1 MPADVNSRLARFI
14 DENADRF
21 VAIAQEIGHHPELG
35 FQEVLAQRLL
45 TEPLTGAGFAV
56 ETGLADMA
64 TSFRAT
70 WHGSAN
76 GPTIALLGEYDAL
89 PGLGHACGHNLMG
102 TASVFAGLA
111 LRQVWPDLPGT
122 VQVIGTPAEEG
133 GGGKVLMVDAGVFKD
148 VDAAMIFH
156 PTAGQNMVHRGGL
169 ACQDITFTF
178 HGKTAHAAAAPW
190 NGVNA
195 IDAVIQTFVNIGLL
209 RQQLK
214 PDARIHGIVTKGGEA
229 ANVIPDLTECVF
241 IVRATQ
247 APYLEEIKEKV
258 INCARAA
265 ALATGTTMEFKMG
278 LLFENRINNMVMART
293 FQRHLEEQGLAV
305 AEPDPKAGVGS
316 SDIGNVS
323 RVCPAIHP
331 YVAIAPA
338 GVPGHHVLF
347 REAALS
353 EAGSRGM
360 LYAAKALAQ
369 TAADLLADPALLAA
383 AKDEF
388 SKAMAAGE

>member
-1 MPADVNSRLARFI
+1 
-14 DENADRF
+14 
-21 VAIAQEIGHHPELG
+21 
-35 FQEVLAQRLL
+35 
-45 TEPLTGAGFAV
+45 
-56 ETGLADMA
+56 
-64 TSFRAT
+64 
-70 WHGSAN
+70 
-76 GPTIALLGEYDAL
+76 
-89 PGLGHACGHNLMG
+89 
-102 TASVFAGLA
+102 
-111 LRQVWPDLPGT
+111 
-122 VQVIGTPAEEG
+122 
-133 GGGKVLMVDAGVFKD
+133 
-148 VDAAMIFH
+148 
-156 PTAGQNMVHRGGL
+156 MVHRGGL

-278 LLFENRINNMVMART
+278 LLFENRINNMVMARA
-293 FQRHLEEQGLAV
+293 FQRHLEEQGLTV

-316 SDIGNVS
+316 SDVGNVS

-353 EAGSRGM
+353 ETGSRGM

-383 AKDEF
+383 AKEEF

>member
-70 WHGSAN
+70 WRGSAN

-133 GGGKVLMVDAGVFKD
+133 GGGKVLMVDAGVFED

-278 LLFENRINNMVMART
+278 LLFENRINNMVMARA
-293 FQRHLEEQGLAV
+293 FQRHLEEQGLTV

-353 EAGSRGM
+353 ETGSRGM

-369 TAADLLADPALLAA
+369 TAADLLADPALLAE
-383 AKDEF
+383 AKEEF

>member
-70 WHGSAN
+70 WRGSAN

-278 LLFENRINNMVMART
+278 LLFENRINNMVMARA
-293 FQRHLEEQGLAV
+293 FQRHLEEQGLTV

-316 SDIGNVS
+316 SDVGNVS

-353 EAGSRGM
+353 ETGSRGM

-383 AKDEF
+383 AKEEF